1 MKAPLYEDPIWGGPS
16 DPCVVSNRA
25 TGEWWMFY
33 TQRRAAGYHCG
44 VSSVHGTSIGIA
56 TSTDREN
63 WTYRG
68 CAEGL
73 EYEWGINTYWAPE
86 VIYAEGFY
94 HMFVTRIQGVP
105 TTWSGKAEIIHYTSK
120 NLWRWE
126 FSDALDLDSDRVIDA
141 AVCRLPDGY
150 RIIRNEDIPYADSM
164 YHASDKEERPGA
176 GNSTLYRIRYKDERN
191 GADNG
196 TLYKIWYKDERR
208 GSHTCSA
215 VSEDLQNW
223 HLCGE
228 EITDCPHEGP
238 DVFTFGGKNWM
249 ITDTWNG
256 LGVYSPPDFTHWTRQ
271 KENILDTPGTR
282 PGDTQIANH
291 AHTLICGDRAY
302 IYYFVHPDFPPHLRT
317 DPTFNPGFKEH
328 HTVIQCAELR
338 VVDGK
343 LVCDRNGTGEGSSFH

>member
-1 MKAPLYEDPIWGGPS
+1 
-16 DPCVVSNRA
+16 
-25 TGEWWMFY
+25 MFY

-56 TSTDREN
+56 TSEDGEN

-73 EYEWGINTYWAPE
+73 EYEWGMNTNWAPE

-94 HMFVTRIQGVP
+94 HMFVTRIRGVP
-105 TTWSGKAEIIHYTSK
+105 TTWSGRAEIVHYTST
-120 NLWRWE
+120 NLWKWQ

-141 AVCRLPDGY
+141 AVLRLPDGY
-150 RIIRNEDIPYADSM
+150 CNDA
-164 YHASDKEERPGA
+164 
-176 GNSTLYRIRYKDERN
+176 
-191 GADNG
+191 
-196 TLYKIWYKDERR
+196 LYKIWYKDERR
-208 GSHTCSA
+208 GSHTCAA
-215 VSEDLQNW
+215 VSKDLQNW

-238 DVFTFGGKNWM
+238 DVFTFGGRNWM

-256 LGVYSPPDFTHWTRQ
+256 LGVYSSSDFTHWTRQ

-282 PGDTQIANH
+282 PGDGQIANH
-291 AHTLICGDRAY
+291 AHTLICGDRAF
-302 IYYFVHPDFPPHLRT
+302 IFYFVHPDFPPHLRI
-317 DPTFNPGFKEH
+317 DPTFQPGFKEH
-328 HTVIQCAELR
+328 HTVIQCAELH

-343 LVCDRNGTGEGSSFH
+343 LVCDRDGTGDGSSFR